1 MSGTLFVLSINIYG
15 SALFYSNW
23 ILGHIVQKKVINKQK
38 ELICHHF
45 YKEWLFIRVSFEVW
59 TIKIKKKTFLD
70 DFSINF
76 TSRWTLTNELMFYY
90 EQK

>member
-1 MSGTLFVLSINIYG
+1 MSGALFVLSINIYG

-59 TIKIKKKTFLD
+59 TIKIKKKHFLMISA
-70 DFSINF
+70 SILHQGGHLQMN
-76 TSRWTLTNELMFYY
+76 
-90 EQK
+90 